1 MSGMREIK
9 RRIKSVTSTKQ
20 ITKAME
26 MVAAAKLRRAQERAE
41 QSKPYADKLI
51 EVIAAIAQGTT
62 EFSHPMLEKRPI
74 KKTGYI
80 VIAADRGLSG
90 GYNSNVIR
98 KAVTAIKK
106 HESAD
111 EYAIFAV
118 GRKVVDYF
126 KKRDYPLMGEITG
139 LKDYPTFLDIKSITN
154 AAVNM
159 YADGELDEVYIVYN
173 QFQSA
178 ISQIPTQQLLLPLDN
193 LADKTKGASTTEY
206 IYDPS
211 AAEVLG
217 ELLPKYAET
226 LIYSAVLNAKA
237 SEFGA
242 TMTAM
247 GSATDNADDMIK
259 ELSLRYNR
267 ARQAAITQEISEI
280 VGGAN
285 AL

>member
-1 MSGMREIK
+1 MREIK
-9 RRIKSVTSTKQ
+9 RRIKSVTSTQQ
-20 ITKAME
+20 ITKAMK

-41 QSKPYADKLI
+41 QAKPYAEKLA
-51 EVIAAIAQGTT
+51 EVLASIAKSTT
-62 EFSHPMLEKRPI
+62 DVNHPMLEKRAV

-98 KAVTAIKK
+98 KAVAAMSR
-106 HESAD
+106 HQSQD
-111 EYAIFAV
+111 EFAVFAV
-118 GRKVVDYF
+118 GRKAVDYF
-126 KKRDYPLMGEITG
+126 KKREYPLVGEITG
-139 LKDYPTFLDIKSITN
+139 VKDYPTFVDIKSITT
-154 AAVNM
+154 AAVGM
-159 YADGELDEVYIVYN
+159 YAEGLLDEIYLVYN
-173 QFQSA
+173 EFMSA
-178 ISQIPTQQLLLPLDN
+178 ISQVPKEQLLLPLDN
-193 LADKTKGASTTEY
+193 VSSNEQTISADY

-211 AAEVLG
+211 AAEVLN

-226 LIYSAVLNAKA
+226 LIYNAILNAKA

-247 GSATDNADDMIK
+247 GSATDNAEEMIK
-259 ELSLRYNR
+259 DLSLKYNR

-285 AL
+285 ALA